1 MTYLIKN
8 RKFWKVLESIRALE
22 ANSMGIRTFRVSKVV
37 KFVQTSMKNIK
48 MRIYKRV
55 LKEFSEKYDGADY
68 FINNRIEEI
77 CPQEKLSAEEVIYF
91 LVSSLQFTFPC

>member
-37 KFVQTSMKNIK
+37 KFVQNKH
-48 MRIYKRV
+48 
-55 LKEFSEKYDGADY
+55 EKYKDEN
-68 FINNRIEEI
+68 I
-77 CPQEKLSAEEVIYF
+77 
-91 LVSSLQFTFPC
+91 